1 MKILI
6 YAAASAVVP
15 LAASAQSLTFG
26 AAIERA
32 LANTPTL
39 EAKMLGVQAARSTA
53 RSADALPD
61 PKLAVGVDNF
71 PVSGPP
77 AGSFAE
83 DSMTM
88 ARVGIS
94 QEMPNAAKRHARLGR
109 AQADITAAEADARV
123 EARAVRVGAALA
135 WVDLAFAGKR
145 LAALDAIL

>member
-6 YAAASAVVP
+6 YAAASAVAP
-15 LAASAQSLTFG
+15 LAASAQPLTFG

-53 RSADALPD
+53 SSADALPD
-61 PKLAVGVDNF
+61 AKMAVGGDNF

-77 AGSFAE
+77 GGSVAE

-88 ARVGIS
+88 ARVGRS
-94 QEMPNAAKRHARLGR
+94 QEMPNAAKRHDRIGKARG
-109 AQADITAAEADARV
+109 AQSEERR
-123 EARAVRVGAALA
+123 EG
-135 WVDLAFAGKR
+135 
-145 LAALDAIL
+145 